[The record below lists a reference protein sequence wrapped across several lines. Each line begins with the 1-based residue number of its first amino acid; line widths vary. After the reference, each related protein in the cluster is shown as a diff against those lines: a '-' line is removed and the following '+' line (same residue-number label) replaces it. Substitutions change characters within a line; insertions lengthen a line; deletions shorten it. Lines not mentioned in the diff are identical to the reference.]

1 MRFMLWI
8 ALALVAAVMML
19 YVARRQRRVEG
30 FDGSK
35 SANVRIDDARNTIQT
50 ALHSVLGNI
59 QRVSKHLNDRS
70 VWSERFQL
78 AKMNPNQLARHY
90 LRSMNR
96 EDASRT

>member
-1 MRFMLWI
+1 MILI
-8 ALALVAAVMML
+8 AVALVAAAAAVIL